1 MGCNRSSDNS
11 MQLSPF
17 LRCGYVR
24 SFSCHTPIILY
35 CDIIVK
41 HHGQKNLP
49 IFSSSPIRPADCLL
63 RLALPG
69 SPLRRCATSSTI
81 SVMPSNSPLRR
92 SAPALPEGEPSVRPW
107 VQANFVVRQTKN
119 GPSCCMVTVKGAVFG
134 LKPPRGRARRA
145 QGVHLW
151 AGAGLDINNA
161 GASLT
166 ADPRRGTLSFVTQK
180 FFCFGAINNRRN
192 YWLGISFLLS
202 HRMGIYPSPQTVS
215 SHSQAPYI
223 KYSMVPCICY
233 K

>member
-17 LRCGYVR
+17 LRCGHVR

-151 AGAGLDINNA
+151 AGGGFRYKQCGGQPYSRPPQRDPIFRDAKVLLFWCDQQQKELLVRYFLFAVTSDGCVPEPANGL
-161 GASLT
+161 
-166 ADPRRGTLSFVTQK
+166 
-180 FFCFGAINNRRN
+180 
-192 YWLGISFLLS
+192 
-202 HRMGIYPSPQTVS
+202 
-215 SHSQAPYI
+215 
-223 KYSMVPCICY
+223 
-233 K
+233 

>member
-1 MGCNRSSDNS
+1 
-11 MQLSPF
+11 MQK
-17 LRCGYVR
+17 
-24 SFSCHTPIILY
+24 I
-35 CDIIVK
+35 
-41 HHGQKNLP
+41 LP

-151 AGAGLDINNA
+151 AGGGFRYKQCGGQPYSRPPQRDPIFRDAKVLLFWCDQQQKELLVRYFLFAVTSDGCVPEPANGL
-161 GASLT
+161 
-166 ADPRRGTLSFVTQK
+166 
-180 FFCFGAINNRRN
+180 
-192 YWLGISFLLS
+192 
-202 HRMGIYPSPQTVS
+202 
-215 SHSQAPYI
+215 
-223 KYSMVPCICY
+223 
-233 K
+233 

>member
-151 AGAGLDINNA
+151 AGGGFRYKQCGGQPYSRPPQRDPIFRDAKVLLFWCDQQQKELLVRYFLFAVTSDGCVPEPANGL
-161 GASLT
+161 
-166 ADPRRGTLSFVTQK
+166 
-180 FFCFGAINNRRN
+180 
-192 YWLGISFLLS
+192 
-202 HRMGIYPSPQTVS
+202 
-215 SHSQAPYI
+215 
-223 KYSMVPCICY
+223 
-233 K
+233 

>member
-151 AGAGLDINNA
+151 AGG
-161 GASLT
+161 GFRYKQCGGQPYSRPPQR
-166 ADPRRGTLSFVTQK
+166 DPIFRDAKVLLFWCDQQQK
-180 FFCFGAINNRRN
+180 E
-192 YWLGISFLLS
+192 
-202 HRMGIYPSPQTVS
+202 
-215 SHSQAPYI
+215 
-223 KYSMVPCICY
+223 
-233 K
+233 